1 MILACQNITKAFEE
15 TVILDRA
22 SFHIEEN
29 EKAAVV
35 GINGAGKT
43 TLFNIITGNLAPDD
57 GVVSISKDKTLGYLE
72 QNPVVASGLTIYQE
86 LISIKQDLIDM
97 ETQLRQMEM
106 DMKHLEGP
114 ELSSLMDKYS
124 TLSHTFDLMGGYSY
138 QSECK
143 GVLKGLG
150 FAEEEFTK
158 EVSTLSGGQKTR
170 VALGKLLLQNPDI
183 ILLDEPTNHLDMNS
197 IAWLEN
203 YLVNYKGA
211 VIVISHDRY
220 FINKVATKIV
230 EIDQGDVTTFIGNY
244 DDYSYKKEQ
253 LRAAAMNA
261 YLKQQQMIQHQTQVI
276 EKLKSFNREKSIK
289 RAESREKMLEKVQV
303 LEKPTEARAKMQL
316 TLTPNMRSGNDV
328 MTITDLAKS
337 FPGNPLF
344 DHLNF
349 EIKRGEH
356 VALIGD
362 NGTGKS
368 TLLKIINGLEE
379 ADFGEVTLGTNVS
392 IGYYDQE
399 HHELHND
406 KTIYEEISDD
416 FPYLNITQIRTT
428 MAAFL
433 FTDDDVYKLIG
444 DLSGGERGRVL
455 LAKLML
461 SDCNF
466 LIMDEPTNHLDIN
479 SREILESAI
488 NQYEGT
494 IFYVSHDRYFIN
506 RTATRILELEH
517 HSIHNYIGNYDYYV
531 EMKQRAIDNGL
542 LESSEAGASPF
553 HVNVQETKDLE
564 KKEEGKQD
572 WASQKQAASRK
583 RKLENDLKKTEEEIA
598 QLENRDKAI
607 DEEMQSPENCNKA
620 LVLNDLFKEKTQIQ
634 ERLTELYETWEK
646 LSLELAD

>member
-15 TVILDRA
+15 NIILDKA

-29 EKAAVV
+29 EKAAIV

-43 TLFNIITGNLAPDD
+43 TLFNIITGKLPADD

-72 QNPVVASGLTIYQE
+72 QNPVVSSGLSIYEE

-97 ETQLRQMEM
+97 ETQLRTLEA
-106 DMKHLEGP
+106 DMKHSDGEA
-114 ELSSLMDKYS
+114 LSAIMNKYS
-124 TLSHTFDLMGGYSY
+124 TLSHTFDLLGGYSY

-150 FAEEEFTK
+150 FAEEEFSK

-203 YLVNYKGA
+203 YLINYKGA

-220 FINKVATKIV
+220 FINKVATKII

-261 YLKQQQMIQHQTQVI
+261 YLNQQQMIHHQEQVI
-276 EKLKSFNREKSIK
+276 EKLKSYNREKSIK

-303 LEKPTEARAKMQL
+303 LEKPTEARAKMHL

-328 MTITDLAKS
+328 MTVTELSKS
-337 FPGNPLF
+337 FPNNPLF
-344 DHLNF
+344 DHLSF
-349 EIKRGEH
+349 EVKRGEH

-368 TLLKIINGLEE
+368 TLLKIINGLET
-379 ADFGEVTLGTNVS
+379 ADAGEITLGTNVA

-399 HHELHND
+399 HHELHNE
-406 KTIYEEISDD
+406 KTIYQEISDD
-416 FPYLNITQIRTT
+416 FPYLTITQIRTT

-444 DLSGGERGRVL
+444 DLSGGEKGRVL

-517 HSIHNYIGNYDYYV
+517 HTVTNYIGNYDYYT

-542 LESSEAGASPF
+542 IAARDPAASPF
-553 HVNVQETKDLE
+553 HVNVQETRDTV
-564 KKEEGKQD
+564 KKEENKQD
-572 WASQKQAASRK
+572 WASQKQAAARK
-583 RKLENDLKKTEEEIA
+583 RKLENDLKKAEEEIA
-598 QLENRDKAI
+598 ELEDRDKAI
-607 DEEMQSPENCNKA
+607 DEEMLRPEVSTSSLK
-620 LVLNDLFKEKTQIQ
+620 LNDLYKEKTEIAD
-634 ERLTELYETWEK
+634 RLTQLYEIWET
-646 LSLELAD
+646 LSLELND

>member
-15 TVILDRA
+15 NIILDRA

-29 EKAAVV
+29 EKAAMV

-43 TLFNIITGNLAPDD
+43 TLFNIITGKLSPDE

-72 QNPVVASGLTIYQE
+72 QNPVVSSGLSIYEE
-86 LISIKQDLIDM
+86 LIRVKQDLIDM
-97 ETQLRQMEM
+97 EDTLRQLEN
-106 DMKHLEGP
+106 DMKHASDDTLKSIME
-114 ELSSLMDKYS
+114 KYS
-124 TLSHTFDLMGGYSY
+124 TLSHTFDLKGGYSY

-203 YLVNYKGA
+203 YLINYKGA

-220 FINKVATKIV
+220 FINKVASKII
-230 EIDQGDVTTFIGNY
+230 EIDQGDVTTFIGDY

-253 LRAAAMNA
+253 LRVAAMNA
-261 YLKQQQMIQHQTQVI
+261 YLNQQQMIHHQEQVI
-276 EKLKSFNREKSIK
+276 EKLKSYNREKSIK
-289 RAESREKMLEKVQV
+289 RAESREKMLEKIQV
-303 LEKPTEARAKMQL
+303 LEKPTEARSKMHL

-328 MTITDLAKS
+328 MTVEDLAKS
-337 FPGNPLF
+337 FPNNPLF
-344 DHLNF
+344 DHLSF
-349 EIKRGEH
+349 EVKRGEH

-379 ADFGEVTLGTNVS
+379 ADFGTVTLGTNVC

-399 HHELHND
+399 HHELHNE
-406 KTIYEEISDD
+406 KSIYQEISDD
-416 FPYLNITQIRTT
+416 FPYLTITQIRTT

-444 DLSGGERGRVL
+444 DLSGGEKGRVL

-517 HSIHNYIGNYDYYV
+517 HSVHNYIGNYDYYV

-542 LESSEAGASPF
+542 LEKTDTSTPF
-553 HVNVQETKDLE
+553 HVNVQEVKDTQ
-564 KKEEGKQD
+564 KKEENKQD
-572 WASQKQAASRK
+572 WASQKQAAAKK
-583 RKLENDLKKTEEEIA
+583 RKLESDLKKAEDEIA
-598 QLENRDKAI
+598 RLEDRDKAI
-607 DEEMQSPENCNKA
+607 DEEMLRPEVSTSSLK
-620 LVLNDLFKEKTQIQ
+620 LNDLYKEKTEIA
-634 ERLTELYETWEK
+634 EKLSALYETWEQ
-646 LSLELAD
+646 LSLELADT